1 MNTDQGTD
9 AEVDDV
15 THWTA
20 TRLVGAL
27 THREISSRELLEL
40 YLARIEVVNPQVNAV
55 VTLDAERARTAA
67 GAADDAV
74 ARGDRTHRLHGLPI
88 TVKDS
93 IETAGLRTTSGF
105 PPLAEHVP
113 TTDADAVA
121 RLRADGAIVF
131 GKTNLPTMAAD
142 WQSYNPLFGVT
153 NNPWDITRTPGG
165 SSGGSAA
172 AVAAGLTGLELGSD
186 LRGSLRV
193 PAHFCGVFCLKPT
206 YGAIPGRGHIPG
218 PPGALS
224 GGDMGVLGPVAR
236 SADDLDL
243 ALDVLAGPDPARAVA
258 WRLDLPAPRA
268 ASLGDYR
275 IAAWLD
281 DRYCPLDSDVLAVLQ
296 DAVDALR
303 AEGARL
309 DDTARPL
316 DLAEAHAVYEGLF
329 NATASVGVPAD
340 AFDAMAAATA
350 QPAQPHE
357 PPRLLEARSLTQRH
371 RDWLM
376 LNEHRMQLTARWA
389 TFFRS
394 YDVLLCPVGP
404 TAAIT
409 HDHNPDLHERT
420 LLVNGQTRPYLE
432 QSVWPSLAGAAY
444 LPAAVAPVGR
454 TAGGL
459 PVAIQIVAPY
469 LNDRTAID
477 VARRIANIAGG
488 YQRPPL

>member
-1 MNTDQGTD
+1 
-9 AEVDDV
+9 VDDV

-20 TRLVGAL
+20 TRLVDAL
-27 THREISSRELLEL
+27 AHRELSSRELLEA
-40 YLARIEVVNPQVNAV
+40 YLARIEAVNPRLNAV
-55 VTLDAERARTAA
+55 VTLDVEGARSAA
-67 GAADDAV
+67 LAADDAV
-74 ARGDRTHRLHGLPI
+74 TRGGRRQRLLGLPM

-93 IETAGLRTTSGF
+93 IETRGMRTTSGF

-113 TTDADAVA
+113 ATDADAVA
-121 RLRADGAIVF
+121 RLRDEGAIVF
-131 GKTNLPTMAAD
+131 GKTNLPTMAGD

-153 NNPWDITRTPGG
+153 NNPWDTARTPGG

-206 YGAIPGRGHIPG
+206 YGIVPSRGHIPG

-258 WRLDLPAPRA
+258 WRLELPAPRA
-268 ASLGDYR
+268 TSTRDYR

-281 DRYCPLDSDVLAVLQ
+281 DRYCSVGSDVLAVLH
-296 DAVDALR
+296 DAVEALR
-303 AEGARL
+303 LDGARI

-316 DLAEAHAVYEGLF
+316 DLAEAHAVYERLF
-329 NATASVGVPAD
+329 NATSSVGVPAD
-340 AFDAMAAATA
+340 AFDAMAAGTG
-350 QPAQPHE
+350 QPPQPDE
-357 PPRLLEARSLTQRH
+357 PPTLLEARSLTQRH

-376 LNEHRMQLTARWA
+376 LHEHRMQLTARWA
-389 TFFRS
+389 SFFHS
-394 YDVLLCPVGP
+394 YDALLCPVGP
-404 TAAIT
+404 TPAIT
-409 HDHNPDLHERT
+409 HDHSPDLNERT
-420 LLVNGQTRPYLE
+420 ILVNGHTRRYLD

-454 TAGGL
+454 TATGL
-459 PVAIQIVAPY
+459 PVGMQIVAPY
-469 LNDRTAID
+469 LNDRTAVD
-477 VARRIANIAGG
+477 VARRIADVTGG
-488 YQRPPL
+488 YRRPPV